1 MSNIASENNDT
12 STASFFTRLTK
23 RCNEVNSLLC
33 VGLDPH
39 RIDLEKLGD
48 VTANGA
54 FTFCKNIVDQ
64 TKHIAVSYKPNA
76 AFFEAFGGSGV
87 EALEKL
93 IQYVPDEIPVL
104 LDIKRGDIGSTAT
117 AYADAAYESLKAD
130 AVTLSPYMGS
140 ESINPFIKDG
150 SKGAFVICKT
160 SNPSS
165 KDLQECILN
174 NGNAVFECVASL
186 CESWNTKD
194 NVGVVVGATDV
205 NALTRVRAAAPGLW
219 ILAPGIG
226 AQGGN
231 LVEAVTAGLR
241 KSDGMGLLVPVSR
254 GISRAE
260 NPKEA
265 AEKLNKDI
273 NEAREKSLALLNNNN
288 NDSKTSSLQKYQT
301 EFIQFALKCKVLKF
315 GEFTLKSG
323 RISPYFFNAG
333 LFNSGLALKRVGEY
347 YAKVIVNSGV
357 KFDVLFGPAYKGI
370 TLASAVSIALCDYGM
385 DIPYAYNRKEKKDHG
400 EGGKLV
406 GAPIKGKQVLII
418 DDVITAGTAIREA
431 MTMLNAGGGTAS
443 GVIIALDR
451 QEKVNDTS
459 TQSAIQT
466 VQEQYDI
473 PVLNVVRLDDLLSYA
488 KSSDEMSNFLPSIEA
503 YRAKYG
509 VEY

>member
-165 KDLQECILN
+165 KDLQECIRSN
-174 NGNAVFECVASL
+174 PICK
-186 CESWNTKD
+186 TP
-194 NVGVVVGATDV
+194 T
-205 NALTRVRAAAPGLW
+205 
-219 ILAPGIG
+219 IL
-226 AQGGN
+226 
-231 LVEAVTAGLR
+231 E
-241 KSDGMGLLVPVSR
+241 
-254 GISRAE
+254 
-260 NPKEA
+260 
-265 AEKLNKDI
+265 
-273 NEAREKSLALLNNNN
+273 
-288 NDSKTSSLQKYQT
+288 
-301 EFIQFALKCKVLKF
+301 
-315 GEFTLKSG
+315 
-323 RISPYFFNAG
+323 
-333 LFNSGLALKRVGEY
+333 
-347 YAKVIVNSGV
+347 
-357 KFDVLFGPAYKGI
+357 
-370 TLASAVSIALCDYGM
+370 IA
-385 DIPYAYNRKEKKDHG
+385 NR
-400 EGGKLV
+400 
-406 GAPIKGKQVLII
+406 Q
-418 DDVITAGTAIREA
+418 
-431 MTMLNAGGGTAS
+431 
-443 GVIIALDR
+443 
-451 QEKVNDTS
+451 
-459 TQSAIQT
+459 
-466 VQEQYDI
+466 
-473 PVLNVVRLDDLLSYA
+473 
-488 KSSDEMSNFLPSIEA
+488 
-503 YRAKYG
+503 
-509 VEY
+509 

>member
-1 MSNIASENNDT
+1 MASVTTDSNSPVPN
-12 STASFFTRLTK
+12 SFFERLTE
-23 RCNEVNSLLC
+23 RCNAVNSLLC

-39 RIDLEKLGD
+39 RADVEKLGSFSAD
-48 VTANGA
+48 NA
-54 FTFCKNIVDQ
+54 FAFCKNIVDQ
-64 TKHIAVSYKPNA
+64 TKHVAVSYKPNA
-76 AFFEAFGGSGV
+76 AFFEAFGARGI

-93 IQYVPDEIPVL
+93 IRYIPNEIPVL

-117 AYADAAYESLKAD
+117 AYADAAYTSLKAD

-140 ESINPFIKDG
+140 ESINPFVKDR

-165 KDLQECILN
+165 KDLQECALTN
-174 NGNAVFECVASL
+174 SEAVFERVAVL
-186 CESWNTKD
+186 CQLWNTKD

-205 NALTRVRAAAPGLW
+205 NALRRVRKVAPDLW

-231 LVEAVTAGLR
+231 LQEAVVAGLR

-254 GISRAE
+254 GISRAA
-260 NPKEA
+260 NPKLA
-265 AEKLNKDI
+265 AEKLSEDI
-273 NEAREKSLALLNNNN
+273 NQAKTNFLANSAS
-288 NDSKTSSLQKYQT
+288 SKTSGDRSLKQYQID
-301 EFIQFALKCKVLKF
+301 FINFALNCNVLRF

-333 LFNSGLALKRVGEY
+333 LFDSGLSLKRIGEY
-347 YAKVIVNSGV
+347 YAKVIVESGV

-370 TLASAVSIALCDYGM
+370 TLASAVSIALCNYGL

-406 GAPIKGKQVLII
+406 GADIKDKKVLII

-431 MTMLNAGGGTAS
+431 MTMLKAGGGIAT

-451 QEKVNDTS
+451 QEKVNDSS

-466 VQEQYDI
+466 VQEEYSI
-473 PVLNVVRLDDLLSYA
+473 PVLNVVRLDDLLAYA
-488 KSSDEMSNFLPSIEA
+488 KSNDDMAKYLPSIEE
-503 YRAKYG
+503 YRSRYG
-509 VEY
+509 VQY

>member
-1 MSNIASENNDT
+1 MSTEHV
-12 STASFFTRLTK
+12 SFFSRLTK

-39 RIDLEKLGD
+39 RVDLEKIGD

-54 FTFCKNIVDQ
+54 LTFCKNIVDQ

-87 EALEKL
+87 NALEKL
-93 IQYVPDEIPVL
+93 IQYIPNDIPVL
-104 LDIKRGDIGSTAT
+104 LDIKRGDIGSTAA

-140 ESINPFIKDG
+140 ESIRPFIKDA

-165 KDLQECILN
+165 KDLQECILS
-174 NGNAVFECVASL
+174 NGSALFECVATL
-186 CESWNTKD
+186 CETWNAKD
-194 NVGVVVGATDV
+194 NLGVVVGATDV
-205 NALTRVRAAAPGLW
+205 NALTRVRAAAPGIW

-241 KSDGMGLLVPVSR
+241 KSDGMGLIVPVSR

-265 AEKLNKDI
+265 AENLNKEI
-273 NEAREKSLALLNNNN
+273 NDAREKSLALMNNGN
-288 NDSKTSSLQKYQT
+288 KTTTNSLEKHQID
-301 EFIQFALKCKVLKF
+301 FIKFALKCNVLKF

-323 RISPYFFNAG
+323 RKSPYFFNAG
-333 LFNSGLALKRVGEY
+333 LFDSGLALKRIGEY
-347 YAKVIVNSGV
+347 YAKVIVDSGV

-385 DIPYAYNRKEKKDHG
+385 DVPYAYNRKEKKDHG

-406 GAPIKGKQVLII
+406 GAPIKGKNVLII

-431 MTMLNAGGGTAS
+431 MTMLNAGGGTAC

-451 QEKVNDTS
+451 QEKVSDTS
-459 TQSAIQT
+459 TKSAIQT
-466 VQEQYDI
+466 VQTEYSI
-473 PVLNVVRLDDLLSYA
+473 PVLNVVRLDDLLSFA
-488 KSSDEMSNFLPSIEA
+488 KSSDEMSSFLPSIEA
-503 YRAKYG
+503 YRLKYG